1 MSSQVVEFS
10 GHYKPIPKS
19 KLAGRPRS
27 DGSQPA
33 ELSKGYCV
41 YLTSAEANAA
51 RDLGNGSLTAGVRR
65 ALAMAEGSAIVDALG
80 SAIVDALTMAGEP
93 A

>member
-41 YLTSAEANAA
+41 YLTSAEANFA
-51 RDLGNGSLTAGVRR
+51 RDLGDGSFTAGIRR
-65 ALAMAEGSAIVDALG
+65 ALEA
-80 SAIVDALTMAGEP
+80 AGEKQ
-93 A
+93 